1 MANLYPTINLPTL
14 IAPRRKSL
22 TQSKKVSPYFDYRTG
37 EFLFAPSG
45 KPKMATPKEA
55 FEQWCVKVCLTERGT
70 RLAYTDKFGVEF
82 NELAGM
88 NDNEAVKS
96 KIIRTITEAIMAHPQ
111 TAWVKNF
118 SFKIEADNVYV
129 SFTVKGKDFDE
140 SNLTVLV

>member
-1 MANLYPTINLPTL
+1 M
-14 IAPRRKSL
+14 
-22 TQSKKVSPYFDYRTG
+22 
-37 EFLFAPSG
+37 
-45 KPKMATPKEA
+45 
-55 FEQWCVKVCLTERGT
+55 
-70 RLAYTDKFGVEF
+70 AYTDRFGVEF

-118 SFKIEADNVYV
+118 SFKIVADSVQV

-140 SNLTVLV
+140 SNLSILI